1 MKSNYTILA
10 ELGKGAFSTVYKV
23 KSLIDEKIYCMKKIK
38 LKNNEEIEENKEI
51 QIILNFFQKENP
63 NSISKH
69 IVKYYSYFIDGSY
82 LYIIMEFCEYGDL
95 YSLLQSVK
103 KKKLTIQEN
112 FLWDITYQCL
122 LALQYLHS
130 KNIIHRDIKLLNI
143 FMTKDKIIKIGDFGM
158 SKIIENKLD
167 LLDLSNVG
175 TPLFLAPE
183 IVKKDNYDFKIDIW
197 ALGCSLYELANLNP
211 PFNDE
216 NIKKLCNKI
225 VNEEENPINNS
236 YSEKFCNLIKIML
249 EKDMKKRISANEAIV
264 KFIPNKIIEKYNL
277 NFHYKEKKNKRK

>member
-23 KSLIDEKIYCMKKIK
+23 KSLIDDKIYCMKKIK
-38 LKNNEEIEENKEI
+38 LKNDEEIEENKEI

-69 IVKYYSYFIDGSY
+69 IVQYYSYFIDGSY

-95 YSLLQSVK
+95 FSLLQSVK
-103 KKKLTIQEN
+103 RKKLTIKEK

-143 FMTKDKIIKIGDFGM
+143 FMTKDKIIKVGDFGM

-197 ALGCSLYELANLNP
+197 ALGCSIYELANLNP

-216 NIKKLCNKI
+216 NMKKLCNKI
-225 VNEEENPINNS
+225 VNDEENPINNT

-249 EKDMKKRISANEAIV
+249 EKDKKKRITATEAIDDIKHHTV
-264 KFIPNKIIEKYNL
+264 TGWL
-277 NFHYKEKKNKRK
+277 